1 MTTKQKEQ
9 KKTSKIQ
16 KIDKI
21 TKRKDYLR
29 ASKSKYFRSN
39 SFIIQFYNRADTLG
53 PRYGVTATKKIGNA
67 IKRNKAKRRIRNLV
81 KDLLPKYRKNGYDYV
96 FIAKENLI
104 NEDWEVLKEEST
116 SVLKDFKYE

>member
-21 TKRKDYLR
+21 TKRPDYLR

-39 SFIIQFYNRADTLG
+39 SFIIQFYNRADTFG

-81 KDLLPKYRKNGYDYV
+81 KDLLPKYGKNGYDYV

>member
-21 TKRKDYLR
+21 TKRQDYLR
-29 ASKSKYFRSN
+29 ASKSKSFRSN

-81 KDLLPKYRKNGYDYV
+81 KDLLPKYGKNGYDYV

>member
-9 KKTSKIQ
+9 KKTSKHQ

-21 TKRKDYLR
+21 TKRSDYLR

-39 SFIIQFYNRADTLG
+39 SFIIQFYNRADDLE
-53 PRYGVTATKKIGNA
+53 PRYGITATKKIGNA

-81 KDLLPKYRKNGYDYV
+81 KDLLPKYGKNGYDYV

-116 SVLKDFKYE
+116 SVLKDLKYE